1 MSNRS
6 DAIQKHLSDQIGLE
20 RHILEAIER
29 QREDEK
35 LREEVEANK
44 LVIQIERTLNQHVT
58 ALESLA
64 EAYDAQVESV
74 VKKAVTELLGVAA
87 GLYDKVRDHKV
98 SRMLRDDYTAL
109 SLAAMGYTAFH
120 TFGLGIKEERIANL
134 ALSHLKD
141 LTPLLVELS
150 KVLPVMVA
158 KEGKEEYDF
167 AFDHE
172 VGTLAV
178 SNTQEAWSTE
188 TLHQPA

>member
-1 MSNRS
+1 MNNRK

-44 LVIQIERTLNQHVT
+44 LVIQIERILNQHVT
-58 ALESLA
+58 ALENLA

-167 AFDHE
+167 AFDNE

-188 TLHQPA
+188 AIKQPA